1 MKGKKEPAIWLNLIP
16 ADADKFDSI
25 TKECPVYRERNE
37 IEGLSHSRYFHNSSN
52 WSQTRERRR
61 ERERTVSVEYC
72 NEKLLAVF
80 SSFNSFCIVVQK
92 SIFHMV
98 HWESES
104 IYAKVISISFLFLFL
119 LSFSDLFSE
128 EAAAA
133 ASTHNNAQR
142 WSLSGGYLSFGKYN
156 ANGRTKRIMSTQ
168 RRHFL
173 SFWMHSVLMMISHFF
188 AVKKVFILSLSLVKL
203 RCLLPKKK
211 VNVPCCREPLTE
223 ATQW

>member
-1 MKGKKEPAIWLNLIP
+1 MSRVQRTKSK
-16 ADADKFDSI
+16 DYHTQDTFI
-25 TKECPVYRERNE
+25 TPQFGRRSERE
-37 IEGLSHSRYFHNSSN
+37 G
-52 WSQTRERRR
+52 

-80 SSFNSFCIVVQK
+80 FPSFNSFCIVAQK

-98 HWESES
+98 HCESES
-104 IYAKVISISFLFLFL
+104 IYAKVISISSFSSF
-119 LSFSDLFSE
+119 LSFLYS

-173 SFWMHSVLMMISHFF
+173 SFWMHSVLMMISHFS
-188 AVKKVFILSLSLVKL
+188 AVKKVSILSLSLSKL
-203 RCLLPKKK
+203 RCLLPKKF
-211 VNVPCCREPLTE
+211 NVPCCREPLTE